1 MPIKVKIIIITAA
14 FVYGVMAL
22 FTELEG
28 TLLSGFIL
36 VMMIIYLAAL
46 FAAEKKKEETK
57 SEELNKLKTAYDEL
71 DHQAKTII
79 RTDLELTKTKE
90 ELDKK
95 IDGLYTLYQL
105 GTSISATFNIDEL
118 FTAID
123 EPLIAE
129 LGFEKGLI
137 FLIEERL
144 SQLDCKTAIG
154 YSTKEIE
161 EIKSMLIDKNIISR
175 IVSQEEQKPKLV
187 GSLKKASQEQKELAE
202 LFKVSSFIIAPLVI
216 EKKIAGFIFVGNSL
230 SYTKTTEGDLE
241 MISIL
246 ANQLA
251 TAIEKIIDLDA
262 NPLSRLPGNIS
273 IQRELQKRI
282 ASEKLFA
289 VCYFDLDK
297 FKAYNDKHGFD
308 HGDRIIKET
317 GRIILD
323 SVKKLGNPH
332 DFVGHVGG
340 DDFIVVT
347 TPDVADNICKEVIK
361 KFDAASPA
369 FYSKQERE
377 QRYMIAKDRSGN
389 IAKVPLVSISIGVI
403 SNRKRQLKHLAQ
415 ISELGAEVKDHAK
428 SLKGSAYV
436 TDERKT
442 QDSP

>member
-1 MPIKVKIIIITAA
+1 MPLKIKIVIITA
-14 FVYGVMAL
+14 VLLYGTMVL

-46 FAAEKKKEETK
+46 VGAEKKKGEIKT
-57 SEELNKLKTAYDEL
+57 EELNKLKIAYDEL
-71 DHQAKTII
+71 DGQAKTII

-95 IDGLYTLYQL
+95 IEGLYTLYQL

-129 LGFEKGLI
+129 LGFEKSLI

-144 SQLDCKTAIG
+144 FQLDCKAAIG
-154 YSTKEIE
+154 YSKKEIE
-161 EIKSMLIDKNIISR
+161 EIKSLIDKNIISR

-187 GSLKKASQEQKELAE
+187 GSLKEASQEQRELAE

-216 EKKIAGFIFVGNSL
+216 EKKIAGFIFIGNSL

-262 NPLSRLPGNIS
+262 NPLTRLPGNIS

-282 ASEKLFA
+282 TSKKLFA

-377 QRYMIAKDRSGN
+377 QGYMIAKDRTGN
-389 IAKVPLVSISIGVI
+389 ITKVPLVSISIGVI
-403 SNRKRQLKHLAQ
+403 SNKKRQLKHLAQ
-415 ISELGAEVKDHAK
+415 ISEIGAEVKDHAK
-428 SLKGSAYV
+428 SLKGSTYV

>member
-1 MPIKVKIIIITAA
+1 MPLKIKIVIITA
-14 FVYGVMAL
+14 VLLYGTMVL

-36 VMMIIYLAAL
+36 IMMIIYLAVL
-46 FAAEKKKEETK
+46 VGAEKKKGEIRA
-57 SEELNKLKTAYDEL
+57 EELNKLKIAYDEL

-95 IDGLYTLYQL
+95 IEGLYTLYQL

-118 FTAID
+118 FAAID

-129 LGFEKGLI
+129 LGFEKSLI
-137 FLIEERL
+137 FLIEERPF
-144 SQLDCKTAIG
+144 QLECKAEIG
-154 YSTKEIE
+154 YSKKEIE
-161 EIKSMLIDKNIISR
+161 EIKSMLIDKNIINK

-187 GSLKKASQEQKELAE
+187 GSLKEASQEQKELAE

-216 EKKIAGFIFVGNSL
+216 EKKIAGFIFIGNSL
-230 SYTKTTEGDLE
+230 SYTKATEGDLE
-241 MISIL
+241 MVSIL

-262 NPLSRLPGNIS
+262 NPLTRLPGNIS
-273 IQRELQKRI
+273 IQRELQQRI
-282 ASEKLFA
+282 TSEKLFA

-347 TPDVADNICKEVIK
+347 TPDLADNICKEVIK
-361 KFDAASPA
+361 KFDAASPV
-369 FYSKQERE
+369 FHSKEEQE
-377 QRYMIAKDRSGN
+377 QGYMIAKDRSGKVT
-389 IAKVPLVSISIGVI
+389 KVPLVTISIGVI
-403 SNRKRQLKHLAQ
+403 TNKKRELKHLTQ
-415 ISELGAEVKDHAK
+415 ISEIGAEVKDHAK
-428 SLKGSAYV
+428 SLEGSVYV